1 MYRHEKGA
9 LFLVSSYLGS
19 VLIIS
24 PLLAWRIPHGFV
36 CFLSLSPSRL
46 SLVNQELLA
55 IPVCLSVWMC
65 LLESAFFFFFFKYI
79 LLHAWVQDVCDT
91 HGGQSVRV
99 TLSPDTQDLSHL
111 SRHWRMGRT
120 VHLLVPI
127 CLHFHGHKGFVCH
140 RAVERTVTGLWTAN

>member
-65 LLESAFFFFFFKYI
+65 LLESAFFFFFLNTF
-79 LLHAWVQDVCDT
+79 CFT
-91 HGGQSVRV
+91 HGYRMYVIHMV
-99 TLSPDTQDLSHL
+99 VNLLESPYLLIHRSHL

>member
-24 PLLAWRIPHGFV
+24 PLLA
-36 CFLSLSPSRL
+36 
-46 SLVNQELLA
+46 

-65 LLESAFFFFFFKYI
+65 LLESAFFFFKYI
-79 LLHAWVQDVCDT
+79 LLYAWVQDVCDT

-140 RAVERTVTGLWTAN
+140 RAVNGQSQAYGRPTDL